1 MTFYLIN
8 FRYIDFVKY
17 ILVNLSEKSFKKVI
31 LKYTILDMH

>member
-1 MTFYLIN
+1 MTFIQLI

-17 ILVNLSEKSFKKVI
+17 ILVNLNEKSFKKVI